1 MGDDRFTFNRKK
13 NVVQIIGYKPH
24 RRKHGVLTEDEAKY
38 NRYLSQ
44 MCVIMR
50 TQSQESNNG
59 ESSKECFV
67 IGVMEKGNPM

>member
-1 MGDDRFTFNRKK
+1 MGDGEFTFNRKK
-13 NVVQIIGYKPH
+13 DVVQIIGYKPH

-44 MCVIMR
+44 MRVIMR

-59 ESSKECFV
+59 ESSKSV
-67 IGVMEKGNPM
+67 SLLA